1 MPIGKAIRAVWSAAF
16 IVFFTL
22 FLLEVAVRIV
32 EGRQL
37 FTVRNWV
44 TESLERNTETHSAR
58 YDATLGWSAKPNLDI
73 KGIDLND
80 PNIPDMSDVVVTTD
94 DRGFRS
100 TGDASDLD
108 AETQPI
114 VTIGDSFTWGSEVSD
129 HETYPAHLQAL
140 LKRPVVNAGYG
151 GWGTDQMWMR
161 MQEVGDSLEP
171 ALIVLSPLTND
182 VLRNA
187 YRRYGRAFKPFFE
200 IEGDDLVL
208 RNVPVPR
215 NSTDARDIGVLQSW
229 FGRFYL
235 ATFVARAFGQEETW
249 INRNRLTDRVHS
261 NEESVEIA
269 CRLLQKTAEFSRARN
284 VPVVLMLVYSGAEI
298 LQGERHWFTTQ
309 YLACAA
315 ESGIDRIDTFDAFV
329 QASRNDPDF
338 PASRYNVWKNGS
350 IAHMN
355 SAGNLLVAEVLA
367 EALRGR
373 GYLD

>member
-1 MPIGKAIRAVWSAAF
+1 MGLRKAIYSVSSVAF
-16 IVFFTL
+16 IVLFTL
-22 FLLEVAVRIV
+22 FLLEVAVRV
-32 EGRQL
+32 VDGRQL
-37 FTVRNWV
+37 FTLRNWV

-58 YDATLGWSAKPNLDI
+58 YDARLGWSGKPNLNI

-94 DRGFRS
+94 ERGFRS
-100 TGDASDLD
+100 TGDQSGLD
-108 AETQPI
+108 PELPAI

-129 HETYPAHLQAL
+129 HETYPAHLQSL
-140 LKRPVVNAGYG
+140 LRRPVVNAGYG

-161 MQEVGDSLEP
+161 MQEIAESMDP

-187 YRRYGRAFKPFFE
+187 FRRYGRAFKPYFDF
-200 IEGDDLVL
+200 EGDELVL

-235 ATFVARAFGQEETW
+235 ATFVARAFGLEETW

-261 NEESVEIA
+261 NEQSVAIA
-269 CRLLQKTAEFSRARN
+269 CQLLKKTAEFSRTREI
-284 VPVVLMLVYSGAEI
+284 PVVLMPVYSGAEI

-315 ESGIDRIDTFDAFV
+315 ENGIDRIDTFEAFV

-350 IAHMN
+350 VAHMN
-355 SAGNLLVAEVLA
+355 SAGNLLVAEVLV
-367 EALRGR
+367 EALRDR